1 MNNINCCE
9 IIKMVIDSFW
19 EERNMFSDTCARKG
33 IISYWEKYGLDKKL
47 CDNCR
52 KLWEKEKTRLKND
65 EEEEIRSDEIAA
77 EPWK

>member
-1 MNNINCCE
+1 MTLFEKKETCFQTL
-9 IIKMVIDSFW
+9 VL
-19 EERNMFSDTCARKG
+19 ERV

-47 CDNCR
+47 CDNCQ

-77 EPWK
+77 GPWKWMC